1 MLEHHALICNM
12 LLQRGPKI
20 IVPPALATLTMRP
33 FVFLSCGKN
42 ALVTDTIPQRL
53 TSRTCFISS
62 TVCHSIRP
70 TGPIPALFTI
80 AHKPKSTSRHVVL
93 TAKNTHWMFTAFL
106 GCSRSAK
113 LRKSKHKNKR
123 RGNWKE
129 TFYCSPTFSQ
139 ITHLYFCMHFAYRSS
154 LLSESLEQATAFQG
168 S

>member
-20 IVPPALATLTMRP
+20 IVPHALATLTMRP

-70 TGPIPALFTI
+70 APTIPALFTT
-80 AHKPKSTSRHVVL
+80 AHNPKSTSRHVVS
-93 TAKNTHWMFTAFL
+93 TAKKTHHMFTAFL
-106 GCSRSAK
+106 ASSR
-113 LRKSKHKNKR
+113 LRDRLVHEIEKVQTQN
-123 RGNWKE
+123 
-129 TFYCSPTFSQ
+129 
-139 ITHLYFCMHFAYRSS
+139 
-154 LLSESLEQATAFQG
+154 
-168 S
+168 